1 MHDNI
6 ITLFGNKIADLI
18 EKPSIACKGLV
29 RFSIIDFRK
38 RSGIIYSNAL
48 TFNEFQEIIESVLK
62 EKLIFAKIKNI
73 EEVISELLVE
83 LTQNQAIFTMSL

>member
-18 EKPSIACKGLV
+18 EKPPIACKGLI

-38 RSGIIYSNAL
+38 SSNVIYSKAL
-48 TFNEFQEIIESVLK
+48 SFNEFHHIIEENLK
-62 EKLIFAKIKNI
+62 EKLQVAKIKNI